1 MKSSS
6 LKQLW
11 VLMATVFVDMMGF
24 LIVAPTLPF
33 YATHLGARPLVVTL
47 IISSYFFAQL
57 LSAPF
62 WGRFSDRYG
71 RRPALLVGLGS
82 SAIAYL
88 LFGLANS
95 IWLLFLFRMVQGAG
109 GGTTGVVQAY
119 VSDSVE
125 PGKRAEALGWI
136 SAATSAGVMI
146 GPLLGSLASYLG
158 QSGPGLLAAGLCIL
172 NCLSAWKWLPESHRR
187 EPAQAGADSP
197 KVVHQPLLRSVFKV
211 LSEPGSPVSSLIWI
225 YTIGMLA
232 FMGMNGILALY
243 LGKVYGFTEHTIG
256 YLYGYIGA
264 IGIVMRA
271 VLLGPTIRRFGEVG
285 VTRMGSL
292 SLVLGLGLAPVP
304 ALFAFS
310 QPTRFVLLALALLL
324 VPVGTAL
331 LFPATTALV
340 SRCAARSEMGQ
351 TMGVQQAFGSV
362 ARLVGPVAAG
372 ALYEVD
378 IRFPFWAAAAVMLAT
393 GFLTS
398 RLREPTGEP
407 TVPAVTSLPPILNA
421 MPLLEET
428 PEETPDEVP
437 AADLT

>member
-1 MKSSS
+1 
-6 LKQLW
+6 
-11 VLMATVFVDMMGF
+11 
-24 LIVAPTLPF
+24 
-33 YATHLGARPLVVTL
+33 
-47 IISSYFFAQL
+47 
-57 LSAPF
+57 
-62 WGRFSDRYG
+62 
-71 RRPALLVGLGS
+71 
-82 SAIAYL
+82 
-88 LFGLANS
+88 
-95 IWLLFLFRMVQGAG
+95 
-109 GGTTGVVQAY
+109 
-119 VSDSVE
+119 
-125 PGKRAEALGWI
+125 
-136 SAATSAGVMI
+136 VMI

-158 QSGPGLLAAGLCIL
+158 QSGPGLLAAGLCML
-172 NCLSAWKWLPESHRR
+172 NCLSAWKWLPESHRH
-187 EPAQAGADSP
+187 EPVEDGAP
-197 KVVHQPLLRSVFKV
+197 KPVRQPLLRSVVKV
-211 LSEPGSPVSSLIWI
+211 LSEPGTPVSSLIWI

-243 LGKVYGFTEHTIG
+243 LCKVYGFTEHTIG

-310 QPTRFVLLALALLL
+310 QPVRFVLLALALLL

-398 RLREPTGEP
+398 RLREPAGEP
-407 TVPAVTSLPPILNA
+407 VISTVPPLPPILSPL
-421 MPLLEET
+421 PLL
-428 PEETPDEVP
+428 EETPDEVP
-437 AADLT
+437 AADRR